1 MRTTLTIDDSL
12 AELLKKQAY
21 ETGKPFKQVVNETL
35 RAGLEHAGTAR
46 TPREYR
52 IEPAAM
58 GSVRPGVDL
67 APDDDRPRE
76 EDDPSP
82 TDLTLGT
89 ILNLVIHPSYRRF
102 FS

>member
-21 ETGKPFKQVVNETL
+21 ETGKPFKQVVNEAL
-35 RAGLEHAGTAR
+35 RAGLERAGAAR

-58 GSVRPGVDL
+58 GSVRPGIDL
-67 APDDDRPRE
+67 DRA
-76 EDDPSP
+76 
-82 TDLTLGT
+82 LTLASE
-89 ILNLVIHPSYRRF
+89 LEDAELEHKMELRK
-102 FS
+102 